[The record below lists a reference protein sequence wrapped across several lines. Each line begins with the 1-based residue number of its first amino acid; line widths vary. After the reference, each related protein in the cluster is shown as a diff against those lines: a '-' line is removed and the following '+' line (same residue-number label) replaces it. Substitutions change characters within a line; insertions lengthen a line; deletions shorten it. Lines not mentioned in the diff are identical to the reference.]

1 VVYFSVVLTRTEDG
15 WDSNDI
21 ELDEVDSLTEL
32 ADAMRESADD
42 PDAEGPFL
50 LLLEQ
55 EDMWFA
61 VVRVDGDEDPRVFV
75 SDRSAIE
82 HSAYAEMLLEAAES
96 GGEPVLALESDGE
109 EDVDEADAYGDE
121 DDDEEE
127 TEADDGPVGDLE
139 ILADYGT
146 SAATLLELCAGHG
159 VLPSEA
165 LTQLAERAGAAGAL
179 ETVR

>member
-1 VVYFSVVLTRTEDG
+1 VVYFSVVLSRTEDG

-21 ELDEVDSLTEL
+21 ELDEVESLTDL
-32 ADAMRESADD
+32 ADAMREASGDE
-42 PDAEGPFL
+42 DAEGPWL

-61 VVRVDGDEDPRVFV
+61 VVRVDGDDDPRVFI

-82 HSAYAEMLLEAAES
+82 HSAYAEMLLEGIAEPDD
-96 GGEPVLALESDGE
+96 EVVAELESE
-109 EDVDEADAYGDE
+109 VDVDE
-121 DDDEEE
+121 DDD
-127 TEADDGPVGDLE
+127 TELDDGPVGDLE
-139 ILADYGT
+139 ILADQGT
-146 SAATLLELCAGHG
+146 SAQALLDLCSSDG

-165 LTQLAERAGAAGAL
+165 LTVLAERAGAANAL